1 MKNTIE
7 TWNSTY
13 DTIKS
18 VEANAQRDEKKNET
32 GVCLVILSYV
42 LNKHEEKSVTLN
54 FSKKKWLKMVKQV
67 QESLDALDEKGIE
80 EENNGKYLTCDEVDE
95 ILSDKEK

>member
-7 TWNSTY
+7 TWNSRY
-13 DTIKS
+13 DAIKS
-18 VEANAQRDEKKNET
+18 VEANAQRDVKKNET

-42 LNKHEEKSVTLN
+42 LNKHKEKSITLN
-54 FSKKKWLKMVKQV
+54 FTKKKWLKMVKQV
-67 QESLDALDEKGIE
+67 QESLDALDEKGKE
-80 EENNGKYLTCDEVDE
+80 EENDRKYLTCDEVDE

>member
-18 VEANAQRDEKKNET
+18 VEANAQRDVKKNET

-42 LNKHEEKSVTLN
+42 LNKHEEKSITLN
-54 FSKKKWLKMVKQV
+54 FTKKKWLKIVKQV
-67 QESLDALDEKGIE
+67 QEHIDTLE
-80 EENNGKYLTCDEVDE
+80 EPVKKNMRRFLTCDEVDE
-95 ILSDKEK
+95 ILAEEEK